1 MAKCKLCKKVVADD
15 IEYCEECLDKKD
27 LVSSESYLDDLLN
40 SIQNNETSA
49 SDIYTKKKDV
59 QATDSHEDTVPIHE
73 ESTHSIES
81 EDVDDLHSIKSE
93 DVDDSHSIESEDV
106 NDFDQ
111 YDISNEVDH
120 ELVIDDEDLYDDL
133 VDNLIDDIFAHEQTI
148 ENNEEQDSTLDNLE
162 IENNIDNEFLDMD
175 SMEELESEEDDSID
189 PFIDDLLEQLNL
201 SSDEND
207 SEEDIEVTSDD
218 IEPEMEEIDQTPI
231 QDIDISPESELLNLL
246 NEFNPDNPVEDDVQ
260 AINELLGGIG
270 GDSSYSKP
278 YPEDVGDVFSEALE
292 AVTSL
297 SDLDSDLVDPI
308 KEPDATDE
316 IKGKKKKKRK
326 EKKTGF
332 FASKSKDEDKAL
344 TSDMKKAQDV
354 VGESKKVKKKKKKAN
369 KPQVIATEED
379 EESRSSKIK
388 EAKKDKKVKK
398 DKKEKKRVKEEK
410 RKARKE
416 KKKIEIIELEEID
429 EGRISPVGTSVVFLF
444 FGLLVMLL
452 LVFTNIFSYSLS
464 IRNASNYFSQHRYTQ
479 AYNEVYGIELKDEDI
494 ELYDKIMT
502 VMYVNKQLNSYN
514 NYFHM
519 RKYPE
524 ALDSLLKGLQRYDK
538 YIELATIL
546 GIETDLVYVRDQ
558 IIAELYNVF
567 SLTEEEAINLLNSES
582 QAKYSI
588 GIYDVVL
595 ERMMYH

>member
-1 MAKCKLCKKVVADD
+1 
-15 IEYCEECLDKKD
+15 
-27 LVSSESYLDDLLN
+27 
-40 SIQNNETSA
+40 
-49 SDIYTKKKDV
+49 
-59 QATDSHEDTVPIHE
+59 VPIHE

-81 EDVDDLHSIKSE
+81 EDVDDLHSIK
-93 DVDDSHSIESEDV
+93 SEDV

-133 VDNLIDDIFAHEQTI
+133 VDTLIDDIFAHEQTI

-175 SMEELESEEDDSID
+175 IMEELESEEDDSID

-316 IKGKKKKKRK
+316 IKGKKKRK